1 MPRKRDYP
9 KILIVEGADDR
20 HSVIGLMRHHIAWP
34 EESERWPVWI
44 EVGNSVDE
52 VLAPAYLTTEI
63 KSSNARIVGVVLD
76 SDLTAAG
83 RYQRVRQLCSS
94 LFPSMPYT
102 MPEGGLVVHNDEKRF
117 GLWVMPDNSSRG
129 DLETFLRYLVP
140 PEQQP
145 LWQLACDS
153 VAAAV
158 SAGASCRDAHKT
170 KAQLYTWLA
179 WQDPP
184 GYSPGLALTRKILDS
199 QSSYAAPFVRWFRE
213 LYLI

>member
-1 MPRKRDYP
+1 VPRKRDYP

-83 RYQRVRQLCSS
+83 
-94 LFPSMPYT
+94 
-102 MPEGGLVVHNDEKRF
+102 
-117 GLWVMPDNSSRG
+117 
-129 DLETFLRYLVP
+129 
-140 PEQQP
+140 P
-145 LWQLACDS
+145 L
-153 VAAAV
+153 
-158 SAGASCRDAHKT
+158 SAGPATLLKSVPK
-170 KAQLYTWLA
+170 Y
-179 WQDPP
+179 
-184 GYSPGLALTRKILDS
+184 ALHNARGRTRC
-199 QSSYAAPFVRWFRE
+199 A
-213 LYLI
+213 